1 MRKTLITAVCLAA
14 AGTLALTGQASAATN
29 TGDFTITFP
38 DKRPATAYYV
48 ANEAKLASGNITA
61 ESHVSWQIL
70 DDQVV
75 DLSKRFTSFKINTR
89 LESRPGKDNPDA
101 VEATKT
107 CDLTKLVNDHYTW
120 FLDEPAST
128 CTVPSTLY
136 DGDLWWSSDST
147 VVYDIEGDGK
157 GPITKQLLG
166 SPLSHG

>member
-1 MRKTLITAVCLAA
+1 MARRSRN
-14 AGTLALTGQASAATN
+14 TLALAVMGLLMEGVKHPYEMAQTLRERNKG
-29 TGDFTITFP
+29 
-38 DKRPATAYYV
+38 
-48 ANEAKLASGNITA
+48 
-61 ESHVSWQIL
+61 
-70 DDQVV
+70 
-75 DLSKRFTSFKINTR
+75 TSFKITTR

-101 VEATKT
+101 IEATKT

-157 GPITKQLLG
+157 GPVTKELLG
-166 SPLSHG
+166 SPLIHG